1 MVIHAKSNLKLE
13 KKMIKTSALKKF
25 AKACGADICRIGS
38 MDGWEGAP
46 KQMDP
51 RYIFPDAKS
60 IIGLGFRIPRGYL
73 RGIEEGT
80 FFSAYEFMGYSGM
93 NWRYM
98 PHVLRQ
104 IVCYIED
111 HGYEAVPIPN
121 WDAFSH
127 NQYSDYANPN
137 AKSGAFRSRPVSPDK
152 PAPDIAISFKVAAVV
167 SNLGEIGW
175 SKMILTPEFGP
186 LLRAVYI
193 ITEAPLEFDEPIRPG
208 TLCDRCKLCAK
219 FCTGHAIPTDK
230 SVKLSVAGME
240 IEHCDLNLAR
250 CSNAYSGGDPHFN
263 PFWDPKFKMAEDEY
277 MNDYL
282 SRKYYGAPRGSG
294 GPCPQIMH
302 VRNNP
307 AIEAGRGC
315 MRACYTH
322 LEETGKLTHKF
333 YKPFKRHK
341 EWRLD

>member
-1 MVIHAKSNLKLE
+1 MLTARAVKN
-13 KKMIKTSALKKF
+13 F

-46 KQMDP
+46 RQMDP
-51 RYIFPDAKS
+51 RYIFPDAKR

-80 FFSAYEFMGYSGM
+80 FFSIYEFMGYSGM

-104 IVCYIED
+104 VVCFIED
-111 HGYEAVPIPN
+111 HGYEAVPLPN

-127 NQYSDYANPN
+127 EGYTDYRHPRTDRP
-137 AKSGAFRSRPVSPDK
+137 FVSRPVAPGL
-152 PAPDIAISFKVAAVV
+152 PAPDVTISFRVAAVV

-186 LLRAVYI
+186 MVRVVFL
-193 ITEAPLEFDEPIRPG
+193 ITEAELECDPPILPG
-208 TLCDRCKLCAK
+208 TLCDRCKC
-219 FCTGHAIPTDK
+219 CVRMCSGNAIPADK
-230 SVKLSVAGME
+230 SVKFKVGD
-240 IEHCDLNLAR
+240 ITVEHCDLDLAR
-250 CSNAYSGGDPHFN
+250 CSNAYSGGVREYN
-263 PFWDPKFKMAEDEY
+263 PFWNPDYSLPEEKF
-277 MNDYL
+277 MNQYL
-282 SRKYYGAPRGSG
+282 SAEYYGSPRGNG

-302 VRNNP
+302 ARNNP
-307 AIEAGRGC
+307 AIEGARGC
-315 MRACYTH
+315 IRACYAH
-322 LEETGKLTHKF
+322 LEAQGKLTHKF

-341 EWRLD
+341 EWKMD

>member
-1 MVIHAKSNLKLE
+1 MEKLT
-13 KKMIKTSALKKF
+13 TSELKKF
-25 AKACGADICRIGS
+25 AKACGADICRIGAMS
-38 MDGWEGAP
+38 GFEGAP

-80 FFSAYEFMGYSGM
+80 FFSVYEFMGYSGM

-98 PHVLRQ
+98 PHVMRQ

-111 HGYEAVPIPN
+111 HGYEAVPLPN
-121 WDAFSH
+121 WDAFAH
-127 NQYSDYANPN
+127 KDYTDYAAPENRVKP
-137 AKSGAFRSRPVSPDK
+137 FHSRPVAPDK
-152 PAPDIAISFKVAAVV
+152 PAPDVAISVRAAAVV

-186 LLRAVYI
+186 FVRCVFI
-193 ITEAPLEFDEPIRPG
+193 ITEAELEYDKPILPG
-208 TLCDRCKLCAK
+208 TLCDRCKLCARM
-219 FCTGHAIPTDK
+219 CTGQAIPMDK
-230 SVKLSVAGME
+230 SIKLKINGME
-240 IEHCDLNLAR
+240 IEHADLDLPK
-250 CSNAYSGGDPHFN
+250 CSNAYSGAVREFN
-263 PFWDPKFKMAEDEY
+263 PFWNPDFKMEDENF
-277 MNDYL
+277 MNEYL
-282 SRKYYGAPRGSG
+282 SGKYYGSPRGTG

-315 MRACYTH
+315 LRACYAH
-322 LEETGKLTHKF
+322 LEAQGKLTCKF

-341 EWRLD
+341 EWKLD